1 MALNKIKSL
10 NGFDGRW
17 LWLQATKVIDQGKLY
32 CWRIYN
38 ILPDFVYYDK
48 IKYKLMKQVDECLL
62 KLNHLTKHVE
72 NGSGCVLS
80 KLWIKEIFI
89 TEEFINILPI
99 LANLINK

>member
-1 MALNKIKSL
+1 
-10 NGFDGRW
+10 
-17 LWLQATKVIDQGKLY
+17 
-32 CWRIYN
+32 
-38 ILPDFVYYDK
+38 
-48 IKYKLMKQVDECLL
+48 MKQVDECLL